1 VEVIVLRIV
10 SALVILAFAFTG
22 SPAVA
27 AGVTVAVNG
36 QPLYLNPG
44 PIEQAGRV
52 FVPLRGIFERLGAS
66 VVYQSGQ
73 INSTKGNTSVSLT
86 IGSQQATVNGQPQ
99 TLDVA
104 PFIVGATTYVP
115 LRFVA
120 QSLGAQVDYN
130 GNTRLVAITA
140 QGGGGYAPPPPRPN
154 YPPPMPPP
162 ANLVQVGARQPS
174 PGGRYG
180 DRFVSI
186 GAQFSHAVDPNS
198 VRVLLDGNDITSRS
212 NVTRNSFS
220 YRPPAPYG
228 FGTHEV
234 RVSGVDRNGRRFA
247 TSWSFTTT
255 QSAPPLPANRVIVS
269 GRQPAPN
276 ATIDNRFA
284 VIAADFAPQ
293 ADAGSVR
300 VRLDGNDISG
310 RAGISGGGFSYKPP
324 APLDFGSHTV
334 RVSGNARSGL
344 PFDSSWSFTVRRSGP
359 PQSSLTIRQPGAN
372 AVVGRTFT
380 VAGSYAPNANIRVT
394 AGASQTATGQFNG
407 STTAGPRGNFQI
419 TVNLTQLMG
428 QQTVTVRIHATDPN
442 SSQTAEQTLQLR
454 FRPNASA
461 ANQ

>member
-1 VEVIVLRIV
+1 VLRIV
-10 SALVILAFAFTG
+10 SALVIVALAFAG

-66 VVYQSGQ
+66 VVYQSGE
-73 INSTKGNTSVSLT
+73 INSTKGSTNVSLR
-86 IGSQQATVNGQPQ
+86 IGSLQATVNGQPQ

-140 QGGGGYAPPPPRPN
+140 PTGGGYAPSPPRPN

-162 ANLVQVGARQPS
+162 ANVVQVGARQPS
-174 PGGRYG
+174 PGGRYA

-198 VRVLLDGNDITSRS
+198 VRVWLDGNDITSRS
-212 NVTRNSFS
+212 NVTRNGFS

-228 FGTHEV
+228 FGSHEV
-234 RVSGVDRNGRRFA
+234 RVSGVDRNGRRFN

-255 QSAPPLPANRVIVS
+255 GSAPPPATVVVS

-284 VIAADFAPQ
+284 VIGANFAPP

-300 VRLDGNDISG
+300 VRLDGNDITS
-310 RAGISGGGFSYKPP
+310 RAGVSGTAFSYKPP

-334 RVSGNARSGL
+334 RVSGNGRSGL
-344 PFDSSWSFTVRRSGP
+344 PFDASWSFTVRRSGP
-359 PQSSLTIRQPGAN
+359 PTISLTINQPNQN

-380 VAGSYAPNANIRVT
+380 VAGTYAPNANVRVT
-394 AGASQTATGQFNG
+394 AGASQSATGQFSGN
-407 STTAGPRGNFQI
+407 TTAGPRGNFQI
-419 TVNLTQLMG
+419 SVTLSQLMG
-428 QQTVTVRIHATDPN
+428 QQSVTVRIIATDPS
-442 SSQTAEQTLQLR
+442 SSQSAEKTLQLR
-454 FRPNASA
+454 FRAGASTT
-461 ANQ
+461 NGSP